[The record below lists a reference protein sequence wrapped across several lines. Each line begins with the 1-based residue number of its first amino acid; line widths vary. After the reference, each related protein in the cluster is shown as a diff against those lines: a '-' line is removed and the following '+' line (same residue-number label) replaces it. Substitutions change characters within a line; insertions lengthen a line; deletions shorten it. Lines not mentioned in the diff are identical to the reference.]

1 MLSVPFGQYA
11 GHMAKRSIHSGLV
24 KTLLVLPV
32 EQINIG
38 QFIHR
43 FANDVCVI
51 DKVPILFKFAMFHC
65 NPFLCIFLSEN
76 LSNQLSSSPVCYP
89 LDQCNSDQHLH
100 RALVPNSHYSADLIV
115 HFYSEV
121 LQHSSKVSF
130 DQSLEQKSSFNRSL
144 LVPYKNWNRKHG
156 SQ

>member
-1 MLSVPFGQYA
+1 MRPEFNSYIILNVLCILVAVLSVPFGQYA

-65 NPFLCIFLSEN
+65 NPFLCIYFQKICPTSFRLLQFVILWISAILIN
-76 LSNQLSSSPVCYP
+76 TYI
-89 LDQCNSDQHLH
+89 
-100 RALVPNSHYSADLIV
+100 VPWFLIV
-115 HFYSEV
+115 TIP
-121 LQHSSKVSF
+121 LT
-130 DQSLEQKSSFNRSL
+130 L
-144 LVPYKNWNRKHG
+144 LYIFIQRFFSIPLK
-156 SQ
+156 